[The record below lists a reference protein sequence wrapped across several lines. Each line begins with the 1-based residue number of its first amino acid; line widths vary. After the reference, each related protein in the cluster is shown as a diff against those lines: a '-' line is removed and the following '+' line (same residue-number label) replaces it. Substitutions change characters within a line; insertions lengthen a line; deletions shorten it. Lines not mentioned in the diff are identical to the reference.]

1 MAGLVGRVPIV
12 FVCFNDTNILA
23 ENTTLTSYLLTSQFN
38 HSLIGPQY
46 DDISDIDIELLI
58 STENWI
64 LILWIKSS
72 PAKAVV
78 TTKLTGMFE
87 DVYH

>member
-46 DDISDIDIELLI
+46 DISDIDIELLI
-58 STENWI
+58 STENLI